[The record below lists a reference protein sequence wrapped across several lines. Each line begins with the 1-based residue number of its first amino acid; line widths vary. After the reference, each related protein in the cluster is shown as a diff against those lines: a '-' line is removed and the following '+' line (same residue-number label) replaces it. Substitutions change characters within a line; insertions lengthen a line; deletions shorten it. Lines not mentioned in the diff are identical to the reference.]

1 MPKKV
6 NPRRGSL
13 QFWPR
18 KRAKKET
25 ARVRSWANLNEAK
38 ILGFAGYKVGMT
50 HIIYTDNVKN
60 SMTKGQDVSTPVT
73 VIECPPMKVYSIR
86 FYKNTI
92 EGVNLVSE
100 VVSQKNDKELSRKIN
115 LPKKVNKK
123 IEDIKDYDFIHLV
136 AYTQP
141 KLTSL
146 SKKKPE
152 LLELAIGGNKD
163 DQLNLAKEKLGKEIL
178 LNEVLKE
185 GQIIDVHAVTTGK
198 GYQGPVKRFGVK
210 IRFRKSEKTK
220 RGPGSLGGWKGHGHF
235 MWRNP
240 NAGKVGYHLRVDY
253 NKWLLKIS
261 DKPEEINP
269 KGGFINYG
277 FAKNTYVL
285 VKGSIPGPKKRLMTL
300 TYATRPKNGAFV
312 EAPSIQ
318 YISLE
323 SKQG

>member
-18 KRAKKET
+18 RRAKKET
-25 ARVRSWANLNEAK
+25 ARVRYWTELKDPK
-38 ILGFAGYKVGMT
+38 ILGFAGYKAGMT

-92 EGVNLVSE
+92 EGVKLVTE
-100 VVSQKNDKELSRKIN
+100 IVSQKNNKELSRKID

-123 IEDIKDYDFIHLV
+123 FEDIQDYDFIHLV

-146 SKKKPE
+146 NKKKPE
-152 LLELAIGGNKD
+152 LLELAIGGNKE
-163 DQLNLAKEKLGKEIL
+163 DQLNLAKEKLGKDIL
-178 LNEVLKE
+178 LNDVLKE

-240 NAGKVGYHLRVDY
+240 NAGKMGYHLRVDY

-277 FAKNTYVL
+277 FVKNNYVL